1 MNNPAVALYCSDAK
15 CQAANDLNHKFCQA
29 CSTPLLRRYLWM
41 IGGDVRDVA
50 QGTLLEERYQVCQAR
65 IVLDTKPAESPTPPE
80 DIPEAIAPYLK
91 LIPYRLHLP
100 QVYGIISLA
109 NRPTPTWL
117 LEYGTLPNA
126 PDFST
131 GHILPSLLQQ
141 WPHATAVR
149 QLNWLWQIAQL
160 WEPLENQGVVS
171 SLLSPALIRV
181 QGQILKLAELQ
192 GDTRRENPEIPTLS
206 HLGQLWLTWQPLA
219 SPLIR
224 KFIQQLAE
232 ALQNG
237 KISDSHQLIYVLDQ
251 AIAQA
256 TQARQ
261 QEHHL
266 STATDAGPSRSHNED
281 ACYPPHNTRQSL
293 AQGENSLAIVCD
305 GIGGH
310 DGGEIASQLAIEAL
324 QQSVQPLLAEPPAQ
338 SPEIIT
344 ELLETAISRANDLI
358 SQRNDS
364 EQRQMRKRMGT
375 TLVMTLSHQHQM
387 FCAHVGD
394 SRIYW
399 ITRSGCHQLTL
410 DDDIASREVRLG
422 YALYLDAVSYPNA
435 GALVQAL
442 GMSAS
447 TRLYPNV
454 GRVIIDE
461 DSVFLLCSDG
471 LSDDDRVDQYW
482 ATEILPIL
490 TEKRD
495 LKTVTDRLM
504 EIGQTKNGHD
514 NITIALVHCQV
525 QAKPATGSNLI
536 TLPPLHELPAPSIY
550 HKTQTPA
557 PLDEPTEP
565 MLKLKPRLNW
575 VQRSLL
581 AGGILLGLVLALG
594 SLSWFMFP
602 EMRQQA
608 DRLLG
613 NSPARP
619 PVASP
624 PPISPPTTLPQPT
637 QSITEVS
644 LNQWVVFERSVELYP
659 SPEVVSNPQT
669 IPPQTPLQIRSRSTR
684 GEQVTWIQFRHCLP
698 SPREEGINPE
708 ETTPPSPGIT
718 SPDSP
723 MPPNEGELE
732 EEFKVGWMRVDLT
745 REAQMLLVT
754 VVAPVTDCLPE

>member
-1 MNNPAVALYCSDAK
+1 
-15 CQAANDLNHKFCQA
+15 
-29 CSTPLLRRYLWM
+29 M

-50 QGTLLEERYQVCQAR
+50 VGTLLEERYQVCQAR
-65 IVLDTKPAESPTPPE
+65 ILLDTKPAAPPTPPE
-80 DIPEAIAPYLK
+80 EIPEAIAPYLK

-100 QVYGIISLA
+100 QVYGIISLPH
-109 NRPTPTWL
+109 RSTPTWL
-117 LEYGTLPNA
+117 LEYGTLPTP

-141 WPHATAVR
+141 WPHATAIR
-149 QLNWLWQIAQL
+149 QLNWLWQMAQL
-160 WEPLENQGVVS
+160 WDPLENQGVVS
-171 SLLSPALIRV
+171 SLLSPALLRV

-192 GDTRRENPEIPTLS
+192 GDSRPRENPEVLTLS
-206 HLGQLWLTWQPLA
+206 HLGQLWLTWQASA

-232 ALQNG
+232 ALENG
-237 KISDSHQLIYVLDQ
+237 KISDSHQLVYVLDQ

-266 STATDAGPSRSHNED
+266 CTLTDAGPSRSHNED

-324 QQSVQPLLAEPPAQ
+324 QESVKPLLDQSPAQ
-338 SPEIIT
+338 SPELIT
-344 ELLETAISRANDLI
+344 ELLETAISRANDRI

-399 ITRSGCHQLTL
+399 ITRSGCHQVTL

-422 YALYLDAVSYPNA
+422 YALYPDAVSYPNA

-447 TRLYPNV
+447 TRLYPNI

-482 ATEILPIL
+482 VTEILPIL

-495 LKTVTDRLM
+495 LKAVTDRLM

-525 QAKPATGSNLI
+525 QAKPAAGSNLI
-536 TLPPLHELPAPSIY
+536 TLPPLHELPAPSTY
-550 HKTQTPA
+550 QNTHSTA
-557 PLDEPTEP
+557 LLDEPTEP

-594 SLSWFMFP
+594 SLSWLMFP

-608 DRLLG
+608 NRLLG
-613 NSPARP
+613 NNPARP

-624 PPISPPTTLPQPT
+624 PSSPPSPSPTLPQPT
-637 QSITEVS
+637 QSIRNVS
-644 LNQWVVFERSVELYP
+644 VNQWVVFDRPLELYP
-659 SPEVVSNPQT
+659 SPNLLGTPQN
-669 IPPQTPLQIRSRSTR
+669 IPPETPLKVFRRVTR
-684 GEQVTWIQFRHCLP
+684 AEDMTWVQLGHCLLSPAPDEANSGEVSLP
-698 SPREEGINPE
+698 SP
-708 ETTPPSPGIT
+708 ETSP
-718 SPDSP
+718 PDSP

-732 EEFKVGWMRVDLT
+732 EALNLGWLPVEPATD
-745 REAQMLLVT
+745 AQMLLVT
-754 VVAPVTDCLPE
+754 IVAPVTDCRPD